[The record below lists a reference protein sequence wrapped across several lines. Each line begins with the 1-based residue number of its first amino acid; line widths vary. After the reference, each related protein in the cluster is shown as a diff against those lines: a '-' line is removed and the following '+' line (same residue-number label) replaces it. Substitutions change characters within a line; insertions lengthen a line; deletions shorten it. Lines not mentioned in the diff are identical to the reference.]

1 MIEDPPLLQVRRSF
15 SRPGRDVLARF
26 AGVPTGFL
34 VDCMDGKGALD
45 FQIKPLDR
53 NRSTFAGSAL
63 TCHCGPGDNLALMG
77 ALAFTERDDAIVIA
91 TNDFVG
97 LAVLG
102 DRVAGMARNRGAVVL
117 VTDGVVRDT
126 PGLDAAGLP
135 VFCRGVTPNS
145 CMASG
150 PGTIGL
156 PIVVGGVAVAS
167 GDVVVGDC
175 DGVVVVPAAE
185 VSRVLDRLEVVR
197 KAETEMDAKV
207 AEGLAVPG
215 RINELLESNR
225 IRFLD

>member
-1 MIEDPPLLQVRRSF
+1 MIEDPPLLQARRSF
-15 SRPGRDVLARF
+15 SRPRRDVLARF

-34 VDCMDGKGALD
+34 VDCMNGKGALD

-53 NRSTFAGSAL
+53 NRSAFVGSAL
-63 TCHCGPGDNLALMG
+63 TCHCGPGDNLALLG
-77 ALAFTERDDAIVIA
+77 ALAFSERDDAIVIA

-102 DRVAGMARNRGAVVL
+102 DRVAGMARNRGGVAL

-126 PGLDAAGLP
+126 PGLDAVGLP

-175 DGVVVVPAAE
+175 DGVVVVPSAE
-185 VSRVLDRLEVVR
+185 VSRVLDQLEVVR

-207 AEGLAVPG
+207 AEGLAVPS
-215 RINELLESNR
+215 RIKEMLESNR